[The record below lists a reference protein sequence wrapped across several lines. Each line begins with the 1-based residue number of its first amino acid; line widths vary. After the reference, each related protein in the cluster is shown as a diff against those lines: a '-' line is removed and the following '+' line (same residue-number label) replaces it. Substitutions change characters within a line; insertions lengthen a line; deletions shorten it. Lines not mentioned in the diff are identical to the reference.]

1 LRNEKRTYPEVDE
14 LSTPDLPIP
23 LLLVA
28 VVGTTLFV
36 LQELSFYLPENGV
49 TRGLDSGHCVRVD
62 R

>member
-36 LQELSFYLPENGV
+36 FQKLSFYLLEDVV
-49 TRGLDSGHCVRVD
+49 TGWLDG
-62 R
+62 